1 LFLYFTGADGKYVSL
16 AESIDGFGKILSG
29 ELDELPEQ
37 AFYLVGNISK
47 QLLKQ
52 LL

>member
-1 LFLYFTGADGKYVSL
+1 ML

-37 AFYLVGNISK
+37 AFYLAVIFQK
-47 QLLKQ
+47 QLLKAVT
-52 LL
+52 LK